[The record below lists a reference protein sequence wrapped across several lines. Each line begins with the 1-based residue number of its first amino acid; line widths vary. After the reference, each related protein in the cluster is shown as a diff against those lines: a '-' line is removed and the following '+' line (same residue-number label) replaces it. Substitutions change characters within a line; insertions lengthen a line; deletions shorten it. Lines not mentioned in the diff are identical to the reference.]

1 MRESNTTLKWKA
13 TDVNPALKKLN
24 ILIGDWEI
32 LGKHPLIANPITGRT
47 NFSWFNGKSFLIM
60 RTDFNQS
67 GPPNSTAI
75 IGSDDSA
82 EKLSMLYFDERGI
95 SRIYEVKFNDNILEM
110 RPDFPG
116 FSQRYKGIIKDNG
129 NTIEGAW
136 ELCEDDTNWKKDLEV
151 SYSKIKLNIKQ

>member
-1 MRESNTTLKWKA
+1 MKKNNKTLNWKS
-13 TDVNPALKKLN
+13 TDKNPALKKLD

-32 LGKHPLIANPITGRT
+32 TGKHRLIPKPIKGKI

-75 IGSDDSA
+75 IGSDDKA
-82 EKLSMLYFDERGI
+82 EKLSMLYFDERGV
-95 SRIYEVKFNDNILEM
+95 SRIYDVVFNNNVLKME
-110 RPDFPG
+110 RNHPG
-116 FSQRYKGIIKDNG
+116 FSQRFKGIVNDNG

-136 ELCEDDTNWKKDLEV
+136 ELCEDDVNWKKDLEV
-151 SYSKIKLNIKQ
+151 IYTRIK